1 MIRLLQFFY
10 QYRDVSLF
18 FLLQFICFW
27 LIVSLNVYQTSSYF
41 NSSHYVAGKINQAQS
56 NVVDYFR
63 LSSINQQLAEENQK
77 LRQLLTI
84 QQQKQVLMQE
94 AKLDSSHLSQYK
106 YTTAKVINN
115 SINKFSSNYFT
126 IDKGSNHGIKPG
138 TGVLSVGGGVAG
150 RVKSC
155 TGNFSLVS
163 SLLNENS
170 RFPIKIKR
178 GNIDGIL
185 EWEGPDP
192 TEASILY
199 IGKHHKV
206 YVGDTVITS
215 GYNTMFPEGMIVG
228 KIKNVVDD
236 GKKYLIQA
244 RLATDFTA
252 MSYVYLVEDQLKG
265 ERDSL
270 ENKANKGKIT
280 D

>member
-1 MIRLLQFFY
+1 M
-10 QYRDVSLF
+10 
-18 FLLQFICFW
+18 
-27 LIVSLNVYQTSSYF
+27 IVSMNVYQTSSYF
-41 NSSHYVAGKINQAQS
+41 NSSNYLAGKVNQAQS
-56 NVVDYFR
+56 NVVEYFR
-63 LSSINQQLAEENQK
+63 LGTINQQLVEENNQ
-77 LRQLLTI
+77 LRQQLTI
-84 QQQKQVLMQE
+84 QQQKQTLMAE
-94 AKLDSSHLSQYK
+94 VKLDSSHLSQYK
-106 YTTAKVINN
+106 YISAKVINN

-126 IDKGSNHGIKPG
+126 IDRGSNHGIKPG
-138 TGVLSVGGGVAG
+138 TGVLSIGGGVAG
-150 RVKSC
+150 RVRSC

-170 RFPIKIKR
+170 KFPIKIKR

-185 EWEGPDP
+185 NWEGPDP
-192 TEASILY
+192 TEAAILY

-228 KIKNVVDD
+228 KIKSVVDD
-236 GKKYLIQA
+236 GKKYLITA

-252 MSYVYLVEDQLKG
+252 MSYVYTVEDQLKG

-270 ENKANKGKIT
+270 ETKTIKGKNT